1 MIGSKSRNDCHSER
15 ESYFAFCTVASA
27 CMAFLSNQS
36 AKAAVANIYQERN
49 NSEKVSKGR
58 SAGYLCS
65 RAAKRFFFF
74 LRRLLVFVIL
84 LPPIRQQWKCRH
96 ERLSF
101 RFPCP
106 FRVNEL
112 GLSPECWCSWRFR
125 DKVFLCIH
133 RYIESKPSVT

>member
-1 MIGSKSRNDCHSER
+1 MTKSRNDGHSER

-58 SAGYLCS
+58 SAGYFCP
-65 RAAKRFFFF
+65 RAAKRFLF

-84 LPPIRQQWKCRH
+84 LQPIRQQWKCRH

-101 RFPCP
+101 RSSAPS
-106 FRVNEL
+106 EL
-112 GLSPECWCSWRFR
+112 MSWGSMSPEVWCSWRFR

-133 RYIESKPSVT
+133 RYLESKPSVT